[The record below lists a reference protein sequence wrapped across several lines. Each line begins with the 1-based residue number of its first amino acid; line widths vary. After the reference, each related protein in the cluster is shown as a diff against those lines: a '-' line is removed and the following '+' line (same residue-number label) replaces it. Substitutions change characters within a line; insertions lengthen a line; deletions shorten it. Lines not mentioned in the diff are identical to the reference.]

1 MQHLIHSLFPT
12 PIIKTKFDRPFTQ
25 EELEVVFAE
34 EQGHSVANSSSN
46 NRRILEN
53 PALSEIK
60 KFAEECLDLWVEKII
75 IPAYENSVK
84 LKITQSWL
92 NYTEKEGH
100 HHLHYHPNS
109 IISGVIYIQASEFKD
124 QIEFQNTDI
133 NPWHVHTET
142 SNPFNSNLYHVPVKT
157 GDVVLF
163 PSTIYHGVPEV
174 QSDKTRISLAFNSFW
189 VGEIGYSNDETNYLE
204 IKDVY

>member
-1 MQHLIHSLFPT
+1 MQHMIHSLFPT
-12 PIIKTKFDRPFTQ
+12 PIVKTNFNREFTQ
-25 EELEVVFAE
+25 EELDIVFSE
-34 EQGHSVANSSSN
+34 EKGVSVANSSSN

-53 PALSEIK
+53 PAFTEIK
-60 KFAEECLDLWVEKII
+60 KFAQDCLDLWVNKII
-75 IPAYENSVK
+75 TPAYENSVK

-92 NYTEKEGH
+92 NYTDKTGH

-109 IISGVIYIQASEFKD
+109 IISGVIYIQATEFKD

>member
-1 MQHLIHSLFPT
+1 MQYMIHSLFPT
-12 PIIKTKFDRPFTQ
+12 PIVKTNFNREFTL
-25 EELEVVFAE
+25 EELDIVFSE
-34 EQGHSVANSSSN
+34 KKGHSVGNSSSN

-53 PALSEIK
+53 PAFIEIK
-60 KFAEECLDLWVEKII
+60 KFSQDCLDLWVDKII
-75 IPAYENSVK
+75 APAYENSVK

-92 NYTEKEGH
+92 NYTDKKGH

-109 IISGVIYIQASEFKD
+109 VISGVIYIQATEFKD

-133 NPWHVHTET
+133 NPWHVHTERT
-142 SNPFNSNLYHVPVKT
+142 NAFNSNLYHVPVKT

-174 QSDKTRISLAFNSFW
+174 QGDKTRISLAFNSFW
-189 VGEIGYSNDETNYLE
+189 VGGIGYSNDETNYLE
-204 IKDVY
+204 IKDIY

>member
-1 MQHLIHSLFPT
+1 MIHSLFPT
-12 PIIKTKFDRPFTQ
+12 PIVKTNFNREFTQ
-25 EELEVVFAE
+25 EELDIVFSE
-34 EQGHSVANSSSN
+34 EKGVSVANSSSN

-53 PALSEIK
+53 PAFTEIK
-60 KFAEECLDLWVEKII
+60 KFAQDCLDLWVNKII
-75 IPAYENSVK
+75 TPAYENSVK

-92 NYTEKEGH
+92 NYTDKTGH

-109 IISGVIYIQASEFKD
+109 IISGVIYIQATEFKD